1 MNKGTKNQLV
11 SELARTVVPQVAPYE
26 LQFFQA
32 QKDEYLQN
40 PEKVIRSRMG
50 QTAVADTCVENQMV
64 FLAPVIYTIFED
76 AIDFIAQE
84 FGQRP
89 FFEGGISRLI
99 AISLTARQIAQIR
112 QIALERAHENRLSIL
127 KSRLVADAIVNK
139 LVMPYP
145 LN

>member
-1 MNKGTKNQLV
+1 MNPGTKNQLV

-32 QKDEYLQN
+32 QKEEYLQN
-40 PEKVIRSRMG
+40 PEKVIRTRMG
-50 QTAVADTCVENQMV
+50 NVATKDNMV
-64 FLAPVIYTIFED
+64 FLAPVVYAILED
-76 AIDFIAQE
+76 AIEYIAQE

-89 FFEGGISRLI
+89 LFEGGVSRLI
-99 AISLTARQIAQIR
+99 AISLTARQVAQIR
-112 QIALERAHENRLSIL
+112 QMALAKARENKLSML
-127 KSRLVADAIVNK
+127 KSRLVADAVINK